1 MPIYGTVS
9 AASSA
14 LGAVASS
21 SWRSGAL
28 TSVPCPSSSG
38 FRCSSPPGA
47 GVDLDCLRHRMAKKT
62 PSRNAITATGAAT
75 PMAILASCESPLE
88 PPDEEVS
95 DGLPEEE
102 GEVWDG
108 SPLELPED
116 A

>member
-1 MPIYGTVS
+1 
-9 AASSA
+9 
-14 LGAVASS
+14 
-21 SWRSGAL
+21 
-28 TSVPCPSSSG
+28 
-38 FRCSSPPGA
+38 
-47 GVDLDCLRHRMAKKT
+47 
-62 PSRNAITATGAAT
+62 
-75 PMAILASCESPLE
+75 MAILASCESPLE